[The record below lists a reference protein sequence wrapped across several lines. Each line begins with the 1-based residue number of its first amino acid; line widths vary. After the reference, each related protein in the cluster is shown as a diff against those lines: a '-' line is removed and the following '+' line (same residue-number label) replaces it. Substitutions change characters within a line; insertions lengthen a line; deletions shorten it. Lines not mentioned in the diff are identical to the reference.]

1 MTNERTLTA
10 VSIEELIPHR
20 NRMKLID
27 EINGVGEEAAV
38 TESVVKESWPLFE
51 ENAVNPLILVELVAQ
66 TAGVCVGWKES
77 IKEGRDIEGRIG
89 WLVGIKRA
97 LFYLD
102 KIPLNSRITVS
113 SKRVFCFENYHE
125 VAGVAKIGSQVVG
138 EVNIQIVH
146 PD

>member
-1 MTNERTLTA
+1 MTLTG

-20 NRMKLID
+20 SRMKLID
-27 EINGVGEEAAV
+27 EIVQVDEETAV
-38 TESVVKESWPLFE
+38 TKSVVKESWPLFE
-51 ENAVNPLILVELVAQ
+51 ENSVNPLILIELVAQ
-66 TAGVCVGWKES
+66 TAGVSVGWKES

-89 WLVGIKRA
+89 WLVGVKQA
-97 LFYLD
+97 LFHLD

-113 SKRVFCFENYHE
+113 SKRVFRFENYHE